1 MLCAV
6 KSHCISN
13 YAGSLFSEIAQNK
26 LTDPPS
32 SSSLSYII

>member
-13 YAGSLFSEIAQNK
+13 YAGVPFSETAQNK
-26 LTDPPS
+26 PTDPPS
-32 SSSLSYII
+32 SSSLSYVI